1 MENPLVSILVATYNS
16 ARWVIETLESAKNQT
31 YRNIELVISDDCSTD
46 NTVELCKEWLI
57 ANEQYFI
64 RTVLI
69 TVEQNTGIAANAN
82 RAIQESQGEWIKF
95 VAGDDALLNSCI
107 SDNLL
112 FVFKFPECHILQSN
126 AKKYRDI
133 FDEKYFI
140 ENALYNKLFCSN
152 SITALKQFRI
162 LCFECPVVA
171 PAIFIKRELLV
182 QVGGFDTSFFIEDYP
197 LWLKITSLGYKI
209 YYLDKPTVKYRLHN
223 SSVMHSFSSCFYNL
237 KLELTLKA
245 IKRTYIYPSISWYDL
260 WFWESDFLYRIKFFV
275 INSLFGNRNTFI
287 TRSVSNVLSCLNLYL
302 LKKKILLLL
311 IGLRNND

>member
-1 MENPLVSILVATYNS
+1 M
-16 ARWVIETLESAKNQT
+16 
-31 YRNIELVISDDCSTD
+31 
-46 NTVELCKEWLI
+46 
-57 ANEQYFI
+57 
-64 RTVLI
+64 
-69 TVEQNTGIAANAN
+69 
-82 RAIQESQGEWIKF
+82 
-95 VAGDDALLNSCI
+95 
-107 SDNLL
+107 
-112 FVFKFPECHILQSN
+112 
-126 AKKYRDI
+126 
-133 FDEKYFI
+133 
-140 ENALYNKLFCSN
+140 
-152 SITALKQFRI
+152 
-162 LCFECPVVA
+162 A